1 MKRNHFLTLVSFIAL
16 GIGLFAL
23 LQPAL
28 LLESKGIVL
37 NAGANVW
44 MQETGMALVAIGVI
58 AFLLRGQPDSPALR
72 AFFIGNT
79 LLQVGLLWIELNALA
94 NGVITK
100 FSGVAPNSVLHVL
113 LASGFSYFAIT
124 MKTPDAAGERSD
136 RGSFGGRP

>member
-1 MKRNHFLTLVSFIAL
+1 MKRNHFLTLTSFVAL

-58 AFLLRGQPDSPALR
+58 AFLLRGQPDSPGLR

-79 LLQVGLLWIELNALA
+79 LLQVGLLWIEINALA

-100 FSGVAPNSVLHVL
+100 FSGIVPNSVLHVL
-113 LASGFSYFAIT
+113 LASGFSHFAIT
-124 MKTPDAAGERSD
+124 MKTPVAAGERSAQG
-136 RGSFGGRP
+136 GSGGRP